1 VSSERSEQGLRIR
14 RKVLGDEYVDK
25 ALKETDDF
33 SRPLQELII
42 EYGWGVVWTRPG
54 LTLRERSLVNVAA
67 LTALGRYNELKSHL
81 RGARINGCTKEEI
94 REVLLQMAV
103 YAGVPAA
110 SEGFGIAREVFQ
122 DADGKPL

>member
-1 VSSERSEQGLRIR
+1 MSSERSEQGLRIR
-14 RKVLGDEYVDK
+14 RKVLGDDYVDK

-42 EYGWGVVWTRPG
+42 EYGWGFVWARPG
-54 LTLRERSLVNVAA
+54 LTLKERSLVNVAA
-67 LTALGRYNELKSHL
+67 LTVLGRYNELKSHL
-81 RGARINGCTKEEI
+81 RGARTNGCTKEEI

-110 SEGFGIAREVFQ
+110 SEGFSVAREVFQ
-122 DADGKPL
+122 DADAKPM